1 MVCTETIMTDE
12 NRNSGD
18 EIKDSTSLSEVL
30 RLQAVAL
37 ARMSERM
44 ASQQGSEQHSMP
56 APHQPRQESHLPALA
71 GDPVLSEESLPV
83 LNTFR
88 KFLEAERRRA
98 RRRVIWVSVVL
109 GIGFIGV
116 VGVVAWLGRERIA
129 GLKNDLIAASVQADS
144 ERRKT
149 EADLRKVAESA
160 SATAVALK
168 QDLRRN
174 VLSSHSILSSNL
186 NTKLVGRESEMEQ
199 LKEKLSSLEIENAM
213 LASQLKELADTSR
226 QLQENY
232 QAWIQAA
239 SAQELAEPVEA
250 IPTGTVEEAKTLPLV
265 IPSAG
270 PGRAVRLRVP
280 MSP

>member
-1 MVCTETIMTDE
+1 MTDE